1 MLNGPKKKLL
11 DLIKHHGQLTID
23 DSVEKMNLAK
33 TTVREH
39 FTQLERDDYIERSYE
54 RSGRGRPSLRFQLTK
69 KGNGLYPSYEPE
81 MMREFIRYLQTE
93 GEHQILEDF
102 FQKFWDRRYKKLE
115 VLLEKENVTTIKSK
129 AQIIR
134 NMLDEEGFMAKFEQ
148 DKDSGKWMMKESNC
162 PFREIIKV
170 TKLPCKLEEEFYQKA
185 FGKDVERKSYIAEG
199 DFSCTYC
206 IDGCL

>member
-1 MLNGPKKKLL
+1 MLNGPKKELL
-11 DLIKHHGQLTID
+11 DLVKHHGQLAID

-102 FQKFWDRRYKKLE
+102 FQKFWDRRYEKLE
-115 VLLEKENVTTIKSK
+115 LMLEEEQTATEEEK
-129 AQIIR
+129 ARITR
-134 NMLDEEGFMAKFEQ
+134 RMLDEEGFMVEFEL
-148 DKDSGKWMMKESNC
+148 DPDSGDLIMKECNC

-170 TKLPCKLEEEFYQKA
+170 TKLPCKLEKEFYHKI
-185 FGKDVERKSYIAEG
+185 FGKQVERTSYIAEG
-199 DFSCTYC
+199 DFACTYC
-206 IDGCL
+206 IGG

>member
-1 MLNGPKKKLL
+1 MTITGPKKDLL

-23 DSVEKMNLAK
+23 ETVEKMDLAK

-54 RSGRGRPSLRFQLTK
+54 RSGRGRPSLRFRLTK

-93 GEHQILEDF
+93 GEHKILEDF
-102 FQKFWDRRYKKLE
+102 FKKFWNRRYIKLKHIME
-115 VLLEKENVTTIKSK
+115 EEQVESEEEKARITR
-129 AQIIR
+129 Q
-134 NMLDEEGFMAKFEQ
+134 MLDEEGFMADFER
-148 DKDSGKWMMKESNC
+148 DSDSGKLMMKACNC

-170 TKLPCKLEEEFYQKA
+170 TKLPCKLEEEFYERV
-185 FGKDVERKSYIAEG
+185 FGKKVERTTYIAEG

-206 IDGCL
+206 VG